1 MCGGIGFKISQI
13 PKSELMRFYGAE
25 KAEILAKKGII
36 ESKFWDSQPVL
47 PVIESGSV
55 KLYDWG
61 NRDKNIN
68 LPQTGWAKLESVEA
82 GKWRHLHPERVQI
95 LVTKGYEKGVWFDIE
110 GNLSGLKVA
119 KDGIK
124 RVYMETKPAD
134 AEYQKMTGH
143 DREPIIV
150 KSL

>member
-25 KAEILAKKGII
+25 KAEILARKSII

-68 LPQTGWAKLESVEA
+68 LPQTGWAKLESIEA
-82 GKWRHLHPERVQI
+82 GKWQYLRPERVQI
-95 LVTKGYEKGVWFDIE
+95 LATKGYEKGVWFDIE
-110 GNLSGLKVA
+110 GNIRGLKVTR
-119 KDGIK
+119 DGIK
-124 RVYMETKPAD
+124 RVYIETKPAD